1 MKIRRV
7 ICGISRA
14 PESLEAVRQATRLS
28 PPGAELRLVSVIE
41 PPVVM
46 PSAGFTGTEWSIP
59 QYDPDMYSA
68 IEEATEETLKRA
80 REEASPDRKVE
91 TVVITG
97 TPTQGLVDEV
107 EDDATDMIALGVRNE
122 SRALGILGGRVA
134 TWLVHEAPCA
144 VYLAREAAESARFP
158 RSIVVGVDGS
168 EASLRAFD
176 AAEALAAETGAAL
189 RIVIA
194 EHRGV
199 DGADVRSKLA
209 ALPELDVV
217 ELHNDPVEALVDM
230 AGDIT
235 VVGSTGHGGL
245 RRLGSVSERV
255 AHKAPASVLVVR

>member
-14 PESLEAVRQATRLS
+14 PESLEAVRQAVRLA
-28 PPGAELRLVSVIE
+28 PPDVELRLVSVIE

-68 IEEATEETLKRA
+68 IEEATEETLKKA
-80 REEASPDRKVE
+80 REEAPPDRKVE
-91 TVVITG
+91 TVVVTG
-97 TPTQGLVDEV
+97 SPTHGLVEEV
-107 EDDATDMIALGVRNE
+107 EDETTDVIALGVRNE
-122 SRALGILGGRVA
+122 SRALGILGGSVA
-134 TWLVHEAPCA
+134 TWLVHEAPCS

-158 RSIVVGVDGS
+158 RSIIVGVDGS

-176 AAEALAAETGAAL
+176 AAQVLAVEADAAL
-189 RIVIA
+189 RVVIA
-194 EHRGV
+194 QHRGV
-199 DGADVRSKLA
+199 DAADVRSKLPD
-209 ALPELDVV
+209 LPELDVV
-217 ELHNDPVEALVDM
+217 ELHNDPVDALVDM

-235 VVGSTGHGGL
+235 VVGSAGHGGL
-245 RRLGSVSERV
+245 RRLGSVSEKV